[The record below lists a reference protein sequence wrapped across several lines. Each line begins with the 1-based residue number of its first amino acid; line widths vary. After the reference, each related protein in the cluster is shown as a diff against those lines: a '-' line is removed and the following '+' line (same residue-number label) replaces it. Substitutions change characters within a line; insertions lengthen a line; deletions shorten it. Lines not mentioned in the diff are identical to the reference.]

1 MKTSEVAGFQSVAN
15 SRLHVCIR
23 SFLVICRMFLLSDG
37 WIERR
42 MERNRSPTMPSRVMF
57 TRGRH
62 NAELVLAA
70 LVTGS
75 TIKDAAAIVGVHERT
90 IHRYLK
96 DQRFREAFDEAK
108 KSVLEPSILKL
119 RSAVSSAIDT
129 LVAIHT
135 DPIQP
140 APSRV
145 GAAYRLISLALEVS
159 EISELRDRLRQ
170 LEGKTIN
177 GKVSR

>member
-1 MKTSEVAGFQSVAN
+1 
-15 SRLHVCIR
+15 
-23 SFLVICRMFLLSDG
+23 
-37 WIERR
+37 
-42 MERNRSPTMPSRVMF
+42 MPSRVMF